1 VVVVVLV
8 AAVLCAVVAAVL
20 WACVLVAAVDW
31 AVVWVS
37 VAPGGSLEV
46 EVLLDFL
53 VVLPHPVSDQPAKAS
68 ATTMHDTRLIR
79 LILRLVFLILSSF
92 P

>member
-1 VVVVVLV
+1 V
-8 AAVLCAVVAAVL
+8 VLCASVAAVL
-20 WACVLVAAVDW
+20 WVAV
-31 AVVWVS
+31 AVVLCASVA
-37 VAPGGSLEV
+37 VAPGGSFVV

-53 VVLPHPVSDQPAKAS
+53 VVLPHPARDQPAKAS